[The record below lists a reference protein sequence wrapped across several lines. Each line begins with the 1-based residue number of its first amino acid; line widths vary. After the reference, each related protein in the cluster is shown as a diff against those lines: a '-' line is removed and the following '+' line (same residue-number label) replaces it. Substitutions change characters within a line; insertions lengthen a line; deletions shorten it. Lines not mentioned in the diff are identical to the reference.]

1 MKSLIQAA
9 VIATAL
15 VAPVVS
21 FAQQSNGPVT
31 REQVRAELVEL
42 ARAGYNPANANTVD
56 FPTNI
61 QTAEVS
67 AAGQGSGYGPAASG
81 SSQSGRPTNASGM
94 KPVFFGQ

>member
-1 MKSLIQAA
+1 VKSFIQA
-9 VIATAL
+9 VVATAL

-31 REQVRAELVEL
+31 REQVRAELVQL
-42 ARAGYNPANANTVD
+42 AKAGYNPANANTVD

-61 QTAEVS
+61 QVSEVTL
-67 AAGQGSGYGPAASG
+67 AGQGSGYGPAVSG
-81 SSQSGRPTNASGM
+81 SSQSGRPTSTSGI